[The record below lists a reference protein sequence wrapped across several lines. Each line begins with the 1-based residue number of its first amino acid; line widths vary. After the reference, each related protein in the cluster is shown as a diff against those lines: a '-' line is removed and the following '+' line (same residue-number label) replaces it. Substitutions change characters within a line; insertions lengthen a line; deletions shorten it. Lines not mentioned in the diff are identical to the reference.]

1 MESYR
6 GIATR
11 QGDGAATVN
20 RGSGADLTEVECL
33 RHLGSTTVGRLG
45 LTVASL
51 PVITPIRYRVD
62 GASAVF
68 PAERASQLAAAISG
82 DVACLEVEG
91 SDGPGE
97 TWAVL
102 ATGRLQE
109 LTDPADLAHADGLGV
124 PAWYPGQDRH
134 FIRLPFELLSGRIIA
149 PELLGAPPVTTS

>member
-1 MESYR
+1 MESRR
-6 GIATR
+6 G
-11 QGDGAATVN
+11 GAPHHHEEVEPV
-20 RGSGADLTEVECL
+20 RHGPGSDLGEVECL

-97 TWAVL
+97 TWSVL
-102 ATGRLQE
+102 ATGRLRE
-109 LTDPADLAHADGLGV
+109 ITDPAELAHADGLGV
-124 PAWYPGQDRH
+124 PAWYPGRDRH

-149 PELLGAPPVTTS
+149 PELLGVPPAVRS